1 MVLPARTDYPCLTIG
16 RAHARTD
23 HAAMEVIAP
32 ARITQRP
39 SLVPIL
45 GMTVVGT
52 LLVVGGITLAYV
64 ALATPLLG
72 ELIPPG
78 RPSIGEMATGVV
90 IWALALVAPAACIL
104 AGTNRLARMLATL
117 RGRVA
122 PRSRT
127 AAALDSLGA
136 DVVVATGLTL
146 PDGRGCGDLVVGPFG
161 AAVVRELPPPAVTR
175 IQNGQWQLRAN
186 KGWVP
191 MEDPLDRGVR
201 DAERVRRWFAHDDAD
216 FVVKVYAA
224 VVSSDPPV
232 ERTVACAVLR
242 PDQLAA
248 WVGALPP
255 QRSLTEGRRDR
266 MLEVVRGAAI

>member
-1 MVLPARTDYPCLTIG
+1 MP
-16 RAHARTD
+16 
-23 HAAMEVIAP
+23 AMEVIAP

-39 SLVPIL
+39 SLVPIV

-64 ALATPLLG
+64 AFATPLLG
-72 ELIPPG
+72 DLLPSG
-78 RPSIGEMATGVV
+78 RPNAGQMATGVV
-90 IWALALVAPAACIL
+90 VWALALVAPAACIL
-104 AGTNRLARMLATL
+104 AGTSRLARMLATL
-117 RGRVA
+117 RGRVT

-127 AAALDSLGA
+127 AVALDSLGA

-146 PDGRGCGDLVVGPFG
+146 PDGRGLGDLVVGPFG
-161 AAVVRELPPPAVTR
+161 AAVVRELPPPKFTR
-175 IQNGQWQLRAN
+175 IQNGQWQLRTE

-224 VVSSDPPV
+224 VVAPDPPI

-242 PDQLAA
+242 PDQLAG
-248 WVGALPP
+248 WVAALPP
-255 QRSLTEGRRDR
+255 QRSLTESRRDQ
-266 MLEVVRGAAI
+266 MLELVRDAAV